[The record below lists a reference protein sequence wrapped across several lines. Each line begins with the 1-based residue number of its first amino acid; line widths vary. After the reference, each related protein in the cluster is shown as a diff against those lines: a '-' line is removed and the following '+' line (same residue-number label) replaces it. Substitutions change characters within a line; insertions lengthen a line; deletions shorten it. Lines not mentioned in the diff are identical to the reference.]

1 MNAGGFLEVVLLASD
16 FVHGGRDEIEDPL
29 QEALEAA
36 GLGEV
41 TGGGTGM
48 GVANIDVE
56 VVDLERGL
64 ALVRQ
69 VLQQLGVAPSTVIN
83 QYEPTRI
90 KHSVYV

>member
-1 MNAGGFLEVVLLASD
+1 MGTRGILEVVLLAAD
-16 FVHGGRDEIEDPL
+16 FAHGGRDEIEDPL
-29 QEALEAA
+29 HEALEAA

-48 GVANIDVE
+48 GVANIDIE

-69 VLQQLGVAPSTVIN
+69 VLQQLGVAPSTVIK
-83 QYEPTRI
+83 QYEPTGIR
-90 KHSVYV
+90 HPVYV